1 MNTPIKSIARLTLEQ
16 EALIDRHIEYLRSET
31 QSLSAPAMLGAK
43 LNAAF
48 AQHHAKRRTD
58 ARWRDL
64 IAHWFAPGFALA
76 ASAGM
81 AAWMVFSPMART
93 ALDAFPATPV
103 EASANGAADGPFIA
117 LQSLEQIALEPHPR
131 IIETDIPRML
141 LASYGVPVNP
151 EFAGGLMRAEMLV
164 SASGQP
170 LAMRFA
176 H

>member
-1 MNTPIKSIARLTLEQ
+1 MNTPIDSTTTLTIEQ
-16 EALIDRHIEYLRSET
+16 EALVDRQIECLRSET
-31 QSLSAPAMLGAK
+31 ESLSAPAMLEAK
-43 LNAAF
+43 LTAAF
-48 AQHHAKRRTD
+48 AQHHAKRRAG
-58 ARWRDL
+58 ARRRDL

-81 AAWMVFSPMART
+81 AAWMALSPTART
-93 ALDAFPATPV
+93 ALDTLPSTPV
-103 EASANGAADGPFIA
+103 EVNSIAAADRPFIA

-131 IIETDIPRML
+131 IIETDVPRML

-151 EFAGGLMRAEMLV
+151 ESAGGLMRAEMLV